1 MVIPPAGVQSTVSPA
16 TKLVPLMVNV
26 WAAVLPKIRV
36 AGLTPVIAGP
46 EATVKLKAGD
56 TTP

>member
-1 MVIPPAGVQSTVSPA
+1 MVSPPAGVQLTVSPD

-26 WAAVLPKIRV
+26 CAAVLPKIRV
-36 AGLTPVIAGP
+36 AGLTPVITGP